1 MKKFKDNQV
10 VEWAGFPDSL
20 MKPGKEY
27 FYFTRQDWEA
37 SRESRVGDYLVFEET
52 GKIKPG
58 QVGIFELDGQ
68 YICWIYMEYPDG
80 SKWSLSDM
88 ECNPPNQSKDEDAFK
103 VMGLLVYSIS
113 KYDCNK

>member
-1 MKKFKDNQV
+1 
-10 VEWAGFPDSL
+10 
-20 MKPGKEY
+20 
-27 FYFTRQDWEA
+27 
-37 SRESRVGDYLVFEET
+37 
-52 GKIKPG
+52 
-58 QVGIFELDGQ
+58 
-68 YICWIYMEYPDG
+68 MEYPDG